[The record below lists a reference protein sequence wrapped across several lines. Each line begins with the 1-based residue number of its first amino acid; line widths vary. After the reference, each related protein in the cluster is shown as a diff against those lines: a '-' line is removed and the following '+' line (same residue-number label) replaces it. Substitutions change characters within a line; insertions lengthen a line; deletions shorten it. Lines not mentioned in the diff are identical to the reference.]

1 MQNSTLNGPKW
12 EPHENELWLFLDT
25 KMNVTNSYS
34 EKSRWKTG
42 SFVKFP
48 FVFPELRSLTC
59 PKKCILQF
67 CADLSKKT
75 KFVKAI

>member
-1 MQNSTLNGPKW
+1 MLQTVSVKKV
-12 EPHENELWLFLDT
+12 D
-25 KMNVTNSYS
+25 
-34 EKSRWKTG
+34 EKLG

-48 FVFPELRSLTC
+48 YVFPELWSLNC